1 LEGHRTAVTI
11 GCIALIVVSSAAA
24 ATSDP
29 KHRLGLMPG
38 SACTFSA
45 TPITFGI
52 YNIDQ
57 QSDVFSVGTITA
69 DCAATLAFT
78 VALSAG
84 SSGSFDP
91 RTMADVVNGTRYTLN
106 YNLYTNPG
114 RSIVWG
120 DGTGG
125 SEVVP
130 GLGSAVP
137 VSMTVY
143 GRVPGSQ
150 KPASGSFTDTVTATI
165 AF

>member
-1 LEGHRTAVTI
+1 LEGYRTAVTI

-24 ATSDP
+24 ASDQ
-29 KHRLGLMPG
+29 KHRSGLVPD
-38 SACTFSA
+38 STCTFSA
-45 TPITFGI
+45 TPITFGD

-57 QSDVFSVGTITA
+57 QTDALSVGTITA
-69 DCAATLAFT
+69 DCAGTLAFT

-84 SSGSFDP
+84 SSGSFES
-91 RTMADVVNGTRYTLN
+91 RTMDDVVNGTRYTLN
-106 YNLYTNPG
+106 YNLYTDPG
-114 RSIVWG
+114 RSNVWG

-125 SEVVP
+125 SHVVP
-130 GLGSAVP
+130 ALGSTIP